1 MIAPSRA
8 SSAAK
13 ADNAI
18 HAVSY
23 GSWLR
28 RESRAGQE
36 VQADR
41 VRFRSSRDGFGNLG
55 PHPSAR
61 QRDSRVQSYV
71 LRRRGDRS
79 DIAVPGPPALSAT
92 AELVDGGAAGS
103 RSRFV

>member
-1 MIAPSRA
+1 MIALSRA
-8 SSAAK
+8 GSAVK

-23 GSWLR
+23 GAWLR
-28 RESRAGQE
+28 RESRAGPAFQPR
-36 VQADR
+36 R
-41 VRFRSSRDGFGNLG
+41 VRFRSGGDGFGNLG

-92 AELVDGGAAGS
+92 AELVDGGGS
-103 RSRFV
+103 